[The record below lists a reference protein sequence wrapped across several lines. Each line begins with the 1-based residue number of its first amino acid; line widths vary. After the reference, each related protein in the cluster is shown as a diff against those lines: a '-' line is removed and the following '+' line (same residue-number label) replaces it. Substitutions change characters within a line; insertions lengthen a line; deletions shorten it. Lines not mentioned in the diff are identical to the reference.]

1 MRIVFRTSNRFE
13 RFGSLDGDNAASD
26 YLTTVYHNYGEENIM
41 KHEIILLPN
50 NNFRVGVTIKIPDVE
65 EAQKE
70 KLEQNKIKIN

>member
-41 KHEIILLPN
+41 KHEIFLLPN
-50 NNFRVGVTIKIPDVE
+50 NYFRVGVTIKIPDVE
-65 EAQKE
+65 EAQK
-70 KLEQNKIKIN
+70 KSPNKIKLK